1 MAPTSVAVNQ
11 DFKETGN
18 RIAMVRKAFMAMNS
32 LFQKFGFF
40 LEKEI
45 LRKKFLFS
53 KLIAASRKKLAI
65 TSVFANKDFMDMEQK
80 AEQVRKNL
88 EK

>member
-1 MAPTSVAVNQ
+1 MNAKQASTIAIATLNAKTLMAPTSVAVNQ

-45 LRKKFLFS
+45 LR
-53 KLIAASRKKLAI
+53 I
-65 TSVFANKDFMDMEQK
+65 
-80 AEQVRKNL
+80 KNSYDVV
-88 EK
+88 KT

>member
-11 DFKETGN
+11 DFKETEN
-18 RIAMVRKAFMAMNS
+18 RIAMVRRAFMAMNS

-53 KLIAASRKKLAI
+53 KLAI

-80 AEQVRKNL
+80 AEQVKKNL

>member
-11 DFKETGN
+11 DFKETKN
-18 RIAMVRKAFMAMNS
+18 RIAMVRRAFMAMNS

-45 LRKKFLFS
+45 LRKKI
-53 KLIAASRKKLAI
+53 LIFEI
-65 TSVFANKDFMDMEQK
+65 GNH
-80 AEQVRKNL
+80 
-88 EK
+88 

>member
-18 RIAMVRKAFMAMNS
+18 RIVMVRKAFMAMNS

-45 LRKKFLFS
+45 LR
-53 KLIAASRKKLAI
+53 I
-65 TSVFANKDFMDMEQK
+65 
-80 AEQVRKNL
+80 KNSYDVV
-88 EK
+88 KT

>member
-11 DFKETGN
+11 DFKETEN
-18 RIAMVRKAFMAMNS
+18 RIAMVRSAFMAMNS

-45 LRKKFLFS
+45 LRKKI
-53 KLIAASRKKLAI
+53 LIFEI
-65 TSVFANKDFMDMEQK
+65 GNH
-80 AEQVRKNL
+80 
-88 EK
+88 

>member
-1 MAPTSVAVNQ
+1 MNAKQASTIAIATLNAKTLMAPTSVAVNQ

-18 RIAMVRKAFMAMNS
+18 RIAMVRRAFMAMNS

-45 LRKKFLFS
+45 LRKKI
-53 KLIAASRKKLAI
+53 LIFEIDSSEPKKI
-65 TSVFANKDFMDMEQK
+65 GNH
-80 AEQVRKNL
+80 
-88 EK
+88 

>member
-11 DFKETGN
+11 DFKETEN
-18 RIAMVRKAFMAMNS
+18 RIAMVRRAFMAMNS
-32 LFQKFGFF
+32 LFQKFGSF
-40 LEKEI
+40 LKRKSSE
-45 LRKKFLFS
+45 KKFLFS
-53 KLIAASRKKLAI
+53 KLIAVSRKKLAI

>member
-11 DFKETGN
+11 DFKETEN

-45 LRKKFLFS
+45 FR
-53 KLIAASRKKLAI
+53 I
-65 TSVFANKDFMDMEQK
+65 
-80 AEQVRKNL
+80 KNSYDVV
-88 EK
+88 KT

>member
-11 DFKETGN
+11 DFKETEN
-18 RIAMVRKAFMAMNS
+18 RIAMVRRAFMAMNS
-32 LFQKFGFF
+32 LFQKSS
-40 LEKEI
+40 E
-45 LRKKFLFS
+45 KKFLFS

-65 TSVFANKDFMDMEQK
+65 TSVFANKDCMDMEQK
-80 AEQVRKNL
+80 AQQVRKNL